1 MTLLETLGGGLFI
14 FFMILFFIWIA
25 WLALSR

>member
-1 MTLLETLGGGLFI
+1 MTILETLGGALFV
-14 FFMILFFIWIA
+14 FFMIVFFIWIA